1 MEEHHLGDYL
11 TRYAT
16 QVRVRYRRAAES
28 TYRPEGGQTWDL
40 SVRGAWVEFPERVAA
55 RSALVV
61 ALDTPEGPLPLVAHV
76 AWTCPAVHE
85 PPYLHGLR
93 FIGVTPYCRDRV
105 QALLAHE
112 NPYRAARLYCGL
124 AATCQ
129 RKGVQCP
136 LMPSSIRDLSDRG
149 MGLRIPEPVA
159 PGTELC
165 IWTATPFGQIAADA
179 QVVWAGD
186 TAQLPRGALYR
197 HGLRF
202 LRLDTSSDLPLQALL
217 CGVR

>member
-1 MEEHHLGDYL
+1 MEGHLLADCL

-16 QVRVRYRRAAES
+16 QVRVRYRRASES
-28 TYRPEGGQTWDL
+28 TYRPEGGRTCDL
-40 SVRGAWVEFPERVAA
+40 SVRGAWVELPERVAA
-55 RSALVV
+55 RSALVI
-61 ALDTPEGPLPLVAHV
+61 ALETPEGALPLVAHV
-76 AWTCPAVHE
+76 AWTCPEVHE

-93 FIGVTPYCRDRV
+93 FTGVTPYCRDRV

-112 NPYRAARLYCGL
+112 NPQRAARLYCGL

-129 RKGVQCP
+129 RKGVPCP
-136 LMPSSIRDLSDRG
+136 LMPSSIRDLSDSG
-149 MGLRIPEPVA
+149 VGLRIPEPVA

-165 IWTATPFGQIAADA
+165 IRTATAFGQIAADA
-179 QVVWAGD
+179 KVVWTD
-186 TAQLPRGALYR
+186 ETPQLPRGALYR